1 MVVTVRCLGKSL
13 GEVAGVR
20 GTGLYLTFS
29 SMNHSCLAN
38 TLTTLSSTGDIE
50 VTPDNTCMNYTG
62 NRDAKPRLHVI
73 VWFRCGPSG

>member
-1 MVVTVRCLGKSL
+1 MVTVRCLGKSL

-50 VTPDNTCMNYTG
+50 VTPDNTQ
-62 NRDAKPRLHVI
+62 
-73 VWFRCGPSG
+73 F

>member
-1 MVVTVRCLGKSL
+1 MTVRCLGKSL

-50 VTPDNTCMNYTG
+50 VTPDNTCINY
-62 NRDAKPRLHVI
+62 RDAKHVI